1 MSAIFLSE
9 LSFAPLF
16 LTWFFPAN
24 TIFLVTGILYDEQ
37 LYEMDIKVSIE
48 SKLWLYSRLC
58 FNHLKSQCEDMN
70 LKILSTT
77 NSMYRLIGI
86 QSVFQSL

>member
-37 LYEMDIKVSIE
+37 LYEMDIKVLKVNYGFIVDFV
-48 SKLWLYSRLC
+48 LY
-58 FNHLKSQCEDMN
+58 HLQSQCEDMN